1 MRLRHLALILLA
13 GVAGATTARAD
24 DVSDQID
31 KAVAAYRAHDN
42 QAAITALEAASNM
55 LHQARADALK
65 ALLPV
70 PPPGWT
76 ADPAETSAVSAAM
89 LGGGTS
95 ATGTYHNGEQRVQV
109 QITTDSP
116 MLMGMAA
123 LLSSPMAAA
132 SGVKT
137 VTVGG
142 RPLSYTANDNSY
154 MTLVADK
161 IMVKVDGSR
170 DTPEPTLRGFVA
182 SIDFAAME
190 KLAH

>member
-1 MRLRHLALILLA
+1 MRLRHIVLVLAACI
-13 GVAGATTARAD
+13 AGAPAARAD
-24 DVSDQID
+24 DISDQID
-31 KAVAAYRAHDN
+31 QAAAAWRKHDS
-42 QAAITALEAASNM
+42 QAAITALEAAASM

-65 ALLPV
+65 TLLPL
-70 PPPGWT
+70 PPSGWT

-95 ATGTYHNGEQRVQV
+95 ATRIYHNGQQRVEI

-116 MLMGMAA
+116 MLIGMAA

-137 VTVGG
+137 VMVGG
-142 RPLSYTANDNSY
+142 RPISYTANDNSY

-161 IMVKVDGSR
+161 FMVKVDGSK
-170 DTPEPTLRGFVA
+170 DTPDPALRTFVA
-182 SIDFAAME
+182 SIDFAAIE

>member
-1 MRLRHLALILLA
+1 MRLRHLVLGL
-13 GVAGATTARAD
+13 VASVAVTFAARAD

-31 KAVAAYRAHDN
+31 KAAAAWRAHDS
-42 QAAITALEAASNM
+42 QAAITALEAASSL

-65 ALLPV
+65 ALLPLA
-70 PPPGWT
+70 PPGWT
-76 ADPAETSAVSAAM
+76 ADPAETSAVTAAM

-95 ATGTYHNGEQRVQV
+95 ATGTYHNGQQRVQV

-132 SGVKT
+132 SGIKT
-137 VTVGG
+137 VTIGG
-142 RPLSYTANDNSY
+142 RPMSYTANDNSY

-161 IMVKVDGSR
+161 IIVKVDGSK
-170 DTPEPTLRGFVA
+170 DTPDPALRSFVA
-182 SIDFAAME
+182 SIDFGAME

>member
-1 MRLRHLALILLA
+1 MRLRHWVLVSLAS
-13 GVAGATTARAD
+13 VAMTVAARAD

-31 KAVAAYRAHDN
+31 KAAAAWRAHDS
-42 QAAITALEAASNM
+42 QAAITALEAASSL

-70 PPPGWT
+70 APPGWT
-76 ADPAETSAVSAAM
+76 ADPAETSTVTAAM

-123 LLSSPMAAA
+123 LLSSPMASA
-132 SGVKT
+132 SGIKAVII
-137 VTVGG
+137 GG
-142 RPLSYTANDNSY
+142 RPVSYTANDNSY

-161 IMVKVDGSR
+161 FMVKVDGSK
-170 DTPEPTLRGFVA
+170 DTPDPALRSFVA
-182 SIDFAAME
+182 SIDFGAME

>member
-1 MRLRHLALILLA
+1 MRLRHKVLVLLA
-13 GVAGATTARAD
+13 CLAAAPAARAD
-24 DVSDQID
+24 DVSVQID
-31 KAVAAYRAHDN
+31 KAAAAWRAHDS
-42 QAAITALEAASNM
+42 QAAITALEAAASL
-55 LHQARADALK
+55 LHQQRADALK
-65 ALLPV
+65 AVLPL

-95 ATGTYHNGEQRVQV
+95 ATKVYHNGGQRVEV

-116 MLMGMAA
+116 MLMGMAT

-132 SGVKT
+132 TGIKT

-142 RPLSYTANDNSY
+142 RPMSYTASDNSY

-161 IMVKVDGSR
+161 IMVKIDGSK
-170 DTPEPTLRGFVA
+170 DTPEPTLRSFVA
-182 SIDFAAME
+182 SLDFSAVEKAA
-190 KLAH
+190 H